1 MQSIAKFIVANI
13 DININTDEV
22 LDYSVIQN
30 GVQIKLDDL
39 SSELF
44 KVIDKN
50 EISDFTL
57 FPENLGFQREK
68 IISFKWH
75 DKICEI
81 GEHFGTQR
89 DYFWVEMSQ
98 VI

>member
-68 IISFKWH
+68 IISFRWR
-75 DKICEI
+75 DKICKI
-81 GEHFGTQR
+81 GEHFGTQI
-89 DYFWVEMSQ
+89 DYFWVEMSS